1 MEHGNLA
8 LQYLL
13 SGITKGSI
21 YAVVAIGF
29 NLIYSATG
37 IINFAQGE
45 FVMLGGMVAVTLALY
60 VPLPVAVVGAVAIV
74 ALVGCLLELLLF
86 RRLQRHSVLHLII
99 ITIGLSIVIQEVA
112 LHIWDEKVRSLPYFT
127 GNEISSVR
135 FLGAAISPQ
144 VLWVLG
150 TVALVVLGLHIF
162 LRYTLRGRAMRA
174 CSSNPD
180 AAMLAGINIP
190 NMRTLSFGLSA
201 ALGALAGCVISPMTM
216 THYEMGGPLA
226 IKGFAAAILGGL
238 GNPMAAVA
246 GGLIV
251 GVLEA
256 VSVSRLPAVYSDVAA
271 FAILLLVLFVRPHGL
286 FGSPERG
293 QCEGTLSRSSNEPLR
308 DSPVRALPGRG
319 GGRAIRH
326 ARDSD
331 GVLSDA
337 AYHGRLLRHRGHGPL
352 PADGLC
358 GPGVAGARRVL
369 CHRRI
374 HLRRPDH
381 PRLLRVQGC
390 RLGRLAATARI
401 CSSRS
406 RTCMATQR

>member
-1 MEHGNLA
+1 MTAPRPGGSADRGFSFNARRVENGSLA

-45 FVMLGGMVAVTLALY
+45 FLMLGGMVAVTLAVY
-60 VPLPVAVVGAVAIV
+60 VPLPVAVTGAVAIV
-74 ALVGCLLELLLF
+74 ALVGCLLELTFF
-86 RRLQRHSVLHLII
+86 RRLRRHSVLHLVI
-99 ITIGLSIVIQEVA
+99 ITMGLSIVIQEAA

-127 GNEISSVR
+127 GNEVSSIR

-150 TVALVVLGLHIF
+150 TVGLVVMGLHFF
-162 LRYTLRGRAMRA
+162 LRYTLQGRAMRA
-174 CSSNPD
+174 CSSNPE

-216 THYEMGGPLA
+216 THYEMGAPLA

-246 GGLIV
+246 GGLLV
-251 GVLEA
+251 GLLEA
-256 VSVSRLPAVYSDVAA
+256 ASVSRLPAVYNDVAA
-271 FAILLLVLFVRPHGL
+271 FAILLLVIFVRPQGL
-286 FGSPERG
+286 FGAPAA
-293 QCEGTLSRSSNEPLR
+293 
-308 DSPVRALPGRG
+308 DSVRE
-319 GGRAIRH
+319 H
-326 ARDSD
+326 
-331 GVLSDA
+331 
-337 AYHGRLLRHRGHGPL
+337 
-352 PADGLC
+352 
-358 GPGVAGARRVL
+358 
-369 CHRRI
+369 
-374 HLRRPDH
+374 
-381 PRLLRVQGC
+381 
-390 RLGRLAATARI
+390 
-401 CSSRS
+401 
-406 RTCMATQR
+406 

>member
-1 MEHGNLA
+1 MEHGSLA

-37 IINFAQGE
+37 VINFAQGE
-45 FVMLGGMVAVTLALY
+45 FVMLGGMVAVTLAHY
-60 VPLPVAVVGAVAIV
+60 VPLPVAIAGAVAIV
-74 ALVGCLLELLLF
+74 ALVGCLLELALF

-99 ITIGLSIVIQEVA
+99 ITIGLSIVIQEAA
-112 LHIWDEKVRSLPYFT
+112 LHLWDEKVRSLPYFT
-127 GNEISSVR
+127 GNEVSSVR

-150 TVALVVLGLHIF
+150 TVAVVVAALHVF

-174 CSSNPD
+174 CSSNPE

-216 THYEMGGPLA
+216 THYEMGAPLA

-246 GGLIV
+246 GGLLV
-251 GVLEA
+251 GVLESA
-256 VSVSRLPAVYSDVAA
+256 SVSRLPAVYNDVAA
-271 FAILLLVLFVRPHGL
+271 FAILLLVLFLRPHGL
-286 FGSPERG
+286 FGA
-293 QCEGTLSRSSNEPLR
+293 RSAKS
-308 DSPVRALPGRG
+308 VRE
-319 GGRAIRH
+319 H
-326 ARDSD
+326 
-331 GVLSDA
+331 
-337 AYHGRLLRHRGHGPL
+337 
-352 PADGLC
+352 
-358 GPGVAGARRVL
+358 
-369 CHRRI
+369 
-374 HLRRPDH
+374 
-381 PRLLRVQGC
+381 
-390 RLGRLAATARI
+390 
-401 CSSRS
+401 
-406 RTCMATQR
+406 

>member
-1 MEHGNLA
+1 MENGSLA

-13 SGITKGSI
+13 SGITKGSV

-45 FVMLGGMVAVTLALY
+45 FVMLGGMVAVTLAHY
-60 VPLPVAVVGAVAIV
+60 VPLPVAVAGAVAIV
-74 ALVGCLLELLLF
+74 ALVGCVLELTLF
-86 RRLQRHSVLHLII
+86 RRLQRHSVLHLIV
-99 ITIGLSIVIQEVA
+99 ITIGLSIVIQEAA

-127 GNEISSVR
+127 GNEVSSVR

-150 TVALVVLGLHIF
+150 TVALVVLALHVF
-162 LRYTLRGRAMRA
+162 LRYTLQGRAMRA

-180 AAMLAGINIP
+180 AAMLAGINIS

-246 GGLIV
+246 GGLMV
-251 GVLEA
+251 GVLES
-256 VSVSRLPAVYSDVAA
+256 VSVSRLPAVYNDVAA

-286 FGSPERG
+286 FGSP
-293 QCEGTLSRSSNEPLR
+293 SA
-308 DSPVRALPGRG
+308 DSVRE
-319 GGRAIRH
+319 H
-326 ARDSD
+326 
-331 GVLSDA
+331 
-337 AYHGRLLRHRGHGPL
+337 
-352 PADGLC
+352 
-358 GPGVAGARRVL
+358 
-369 CHRRI
+369 
-374 HLRRPDH
+374 
-381 PRLLRVQGC
+381 
-390 RLGRLAATARI
+390 
-401 CSSRS
+401 
-406 RTCMATQR
+406 